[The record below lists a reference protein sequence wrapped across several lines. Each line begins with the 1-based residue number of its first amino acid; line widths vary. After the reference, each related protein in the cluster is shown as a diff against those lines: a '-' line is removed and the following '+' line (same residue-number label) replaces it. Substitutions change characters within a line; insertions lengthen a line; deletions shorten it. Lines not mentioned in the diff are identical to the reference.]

1 MELVAT
7 SYRDLASCLIRP
19 VNEVHHVTTISSV
32 AEDFAV
38 DESWLAEVAS
48 EMDTEDACIWVHGI
62 GDNEPHAFTNFGIE
76 TLRELVRMRADCPHW
91 LKYPE

>member
-7 SYRDLASCLIRP
+7 SYRDLASCLIMP
-19 VNEVHHVTTISSV
+19 VNKVHHVTTISSV

-38 DESWLAEVAS
+38 DEGWLFDIAI
-48 EMDTEDACIWVHGI
+48 EMDTEDGCIWVYGI
-62 GDNEPHAFTNFGIE
+62 SEDGLMAFTDDGIDN
-76 TLRELVRMRADCPHW
+76 LRELARMHPDCPHW